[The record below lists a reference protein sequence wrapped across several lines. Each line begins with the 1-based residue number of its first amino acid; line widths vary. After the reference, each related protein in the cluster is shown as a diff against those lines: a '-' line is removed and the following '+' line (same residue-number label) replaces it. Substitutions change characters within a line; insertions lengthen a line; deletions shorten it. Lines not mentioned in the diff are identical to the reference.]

1 MPSALGYLLRNA
13 AVVCGS
19 SAPAK
24 RLAERLWDSDI
35 RRGSALVHR
44 PSHISVDLVYVD
56 EADPGLCRDIA
67 IIKHCSYRPVVILG
81 TEQVRAP
88 YLIDDPSSRCNLRFR
103 GDPRCRRG
111 SQLRWWRGR
120 RCRLLRWWSRRLRAC
135 AETACQENGQGVSFH
150 CCPPCPSQDL
160 SNRRRHCAPNL
171 DVLHFEPH
179 RSRLR
184 SRRRA
189 PHSRKLPR

>member
-1 MPSALGYLLRNA
+1 MSSWLETLDKLPAVRVAAASLGTTLSACSAPEAAGTALTEDWDARSSSSRMPSALGYLLRNA

-44 PSHISVDLVYVD
+44 PSHIPVDLVYVD

-67 IIKHCSYRPVVILG
+67 IIKHCSYRPVVIRG
-81 TEQVRAP
+81 TKQVRAP

-135 AETACQENGQGVSFH
+135 AETACQ
-150 CCPPCPSQDL
+150 
-160 SNRRRHCAPNL
+160 
-171 DVLHFEPH
+171 
-179 RSRLR
+179 
-184 SRRRA
+184 
-189 PHSRKLPR
+189 